1 MSKKQ
6 PQPSLL
12 DDVLSSVANHRP
24 GQRNWFDRLPAE
36 AQHEL
41 LAVRKAFDPAV
52 HQKRAF
58 YRALKTA
65 AEKRGWQLVGEK
77 QFSDWLRQVSR

>member
-1 MSKKQ
+1 MAKAT
-6 PQPSLL
+6 SLT
-12 DDVLSSVANHRP
+12 DEVLANVANHRP
-24 GQRNWFDRLPAE
+24 GQRNWFDKLPPE

-41 LAVRKAFDPAV
+41 LAVRAAFDAAV

-58 YRALKTA
+58 YKAIKAA

-77 QFSDWLRQVSR
+77 QLSDWLRQR